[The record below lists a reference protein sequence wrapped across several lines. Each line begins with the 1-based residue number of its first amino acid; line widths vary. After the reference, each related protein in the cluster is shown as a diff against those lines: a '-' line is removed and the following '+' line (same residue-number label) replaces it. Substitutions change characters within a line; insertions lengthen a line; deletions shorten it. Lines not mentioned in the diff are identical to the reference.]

1 MRSYK
6 KLDKRETVKII
17 GYIIVSTLFGI
28 LLIVGL
34 NYFYGF
40 GSLAFYLVL
49 GILIVLSDVA
59 IAFSM
64 ERSAKEHP
72 EYLKNTLEG
81 ESGAVVKSFNQCG
94 AIFEGIVTVNGENWT
109 ASSTEPLNTG
119 DNILVRARHGLKLEV
134 ERYA

>member
-1 MRSYK
+1 MRSNK
-6 KLDKRETVKII
+6 KMDKRETVKII
-17 GYIIVSTLFGI
+17 GVIGVSTLFGI

-40 GSLAFYLVL
+40 GSLAFYLIL
-49 GILIVLSDVA
+49 GLLIILSDVA

-64 ERSAKEHP
+64 ERSAKEHR

-81 ESGAVVKSFNQCG
+81 KSGAVVKSFNRCG
-94 AIFEGIVTVNGENWT
+94 AIFEGIVTVNGENWS

-119 DNILVRARHGLKLEV
+119 DHILVRARQGLKLEV